1 MTQESELTIEQ
12 LGWASDYAEAFQ
24 EYADAGLAA
33 GRVAIEH
40 RGAYVLRGGG
50 EVWAE
55 LSGRLRR
62 TTAAPVDRPAVG
74 DWVAYERPQDTSRA
88 RIQAVL
94 PRRSAVV
101 RRAAGEQEVEQVV
114 AANVDVLFVVTLDG
128 RRPQPGP
135 PGAVSDAGL
144 GERRRPGGG
153 ADQGRPVREPRGCAA
168 AGRVGRLRHSR
179 SRSPRRSTGEG
190 TGRVAARIAGGRT
203 GACVGSS
210 GVGKSTLINA
220 LVGDERMATGEV
232 RSDGRGRHTTS
243 HRELIVLPDGGC
255 LIDTPGMRELQLWEA
270 AEGLERAFA
279 DVEEL
284 AAQCRFRDCAHETEP
299 GCAVQAAIADGSL
312 PAHRLEGYRRLLR
325 ELEFQQRR
333 GDKRA
338 QAAAKKQWAAISK
351 SDAHGQLVG
360 RSPLTLVEMEQF
372 GCQVPSTG
380 CADGD
385 HHSRPPV
392 PGTGLQLGDRFF
404 LDGFLLFRRLDCGW
418 AAAGAHGSHP
428 GSDHP
433 LLAR

>member
-74 DWVAYERPQDTSRA
+74 DWVAYERPEDTSRA

-114 AANVDVLFVVTLDG
+114 AANVDVLFVVT
-128 RRPQPGP
+128 
-135 PGAVSDAGL
+135 SMDADL
-144 GERRRPGGG
+144 NPARLERYMTLAWESG
-153 ADQGRPVREPRGCAA
+153 ADPVVVLTKADLCENREQAL
-168 AGRVGRLRHSR
+168 RLVESVAFGIPVEVT
-179 SRSPRRSTGEG
+179 SAVTGEG
-190 TGRVAARIAGGRT
+190 TGRVSARIAGGRT

-220 LVGDERMATGEV
+220 LVGDDRLATGEV

-270 AEGLERAFA
+270 AEGLGRAFT

-284 AAQCRFRDCAHETEP
+284 AVQCRFRDCAHETEP
-299 GCAVQAAIADGSL
+299 GCAVQAAIAEGSL
-312 PAHRLEGYRRLLR
+312 PAERLESYRRLLR
-325 ELEFQQRR
+325 EIEFQQRR

-338 QAAAKKQWAAISK
+338 RSEARKQWAAFSK
-351 SDAHGQLVG
+351 SMRTD
-360 RSPLTLVEMEQF
+360 S
-372 GCQVPSTG
+372 
-380 CADGD
+380 
-385 HHSRPPV
+385 
-392 PGTGLQLGDRFF
+392 
-404 LDGFLLFRRLDCGW
+404 W
-418 AAAGAHGSHP
+418 
-428 GSDHP
+428 
-433 LLAR
+433 